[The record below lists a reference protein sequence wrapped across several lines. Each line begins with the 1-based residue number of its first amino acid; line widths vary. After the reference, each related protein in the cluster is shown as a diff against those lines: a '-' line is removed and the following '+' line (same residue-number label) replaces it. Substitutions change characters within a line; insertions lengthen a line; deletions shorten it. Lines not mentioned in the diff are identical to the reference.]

1 MQCDQTVDE
10 PRLESEQIL
19 ECMCASAPVNE
30 QTSDHVQATPYT
42 PEHIIHP
49 TANPDPHNTEP
60 SAPEQSSNM
69 EVLQAGQLMIKP
81 TNSKSEAAPS
91 KENAKY
97 SPLSAPNQLKVD
109 DGAKLDKLTD
119 YGMYFARDNI

>member
-49 TANPDPHNTEP
+49 AANPDPPDTKPSATELSTTPALPTGTFETQPANHSQEQAATHTPEHIIHPTANPDPHNTEP
-60 SAPEQSSNM
+60 SAPEQ
-69 EVLQAGQLMIKP
+69 Q
-81 TNSKSEAAPS
+81 
-91 KENAKY
+91 ENT
-97 SPLSAPNQLKVD
+97 PGPPCQN
-109 DGAKLDKLTD
+109 
-119 YGMYFARDNI
+119 